1 MSKRPGYTV
10 VHVEGGVAALNK
22 TLWPAK
28 TLQPLVIAHSLGIF
42 WGGVSCGIATA
53 DMTSMASRGVSL
65 VEVDSRL
72 LDII

>member
-1 MSKRPGYTV
+1 MACEDFTAPS
-10 VHVEGGVAALNK
+10 NC
-22 TLWPAK
+22 
-28 TLQPLVIAHSLGIF
+28 SFLGNF
-42 WGGVSCGIATA
+42 LGGVSCGIATA